1 MLSGPPKQ
9 ENLESIVGRILNS
22 GEGHHIVSIPESREN
37 KFVVAL
43 SALGR
48 FPAKIFYFPFLF
60 QFFPVFK
67 I

>member
-1 MLSGPPKQ
+1 MLSRLPKQ

-37 KFVVAL
+37 KFLVAL

-48 FPAKIFYFPFLF
+48 FPAKIF
-60 QFFPVFK
+60 
-67 I
+67 